1 MVSLEQVKL
10 LETKVAKAID
20 FVKSLSEE
28 NAGLRGKLDGYRR
41 RIDELEVLVK
51 AFREDQGRIEAG
63 IMSALERLNQ
73 FEDAVER
80 GFPDDQGKPVTEE
93 APAEVVADPI
103 EAEPKGES
111 LQADSDEAILAEL
124 EAEEAAARAAANRV
138 ADVPAVSPE
147 PPAPPA
153 DEQHND
159 QGGELDI
166 F

>member
-28 NAGLRGKLDGYRR
+28 NAALRGKLDGYRR

-80 GFPDDQGKPVTEE
+80 GFSDDQGKPVAEE
-93 APAEVVADPI
+93 APAEVVAESI
-103 EAEPKGES
+103 EAEPKSEG

-138 ADVPAVSPE
+138 ADVTAVSPE
-147 PPAPPA
+147 PPAPPV
-153 DEQHND
+153 DEQRND

>member
-51 AFREDQGRIEAG
+51 AFKEDQSRIEAG
-63 IMSALERLNQ
+63 IMSALDRLNQ

-80 GFPDDQGKPVTEE
+80 GFSEG
-93 APAEVVADPI
+93 
-103 EAEPKGES
+103 KGEPDVKTPDAVDQTS
-111 LQADSDEAILAEL
+111 SPQPESDSDEAILAEL
-124 EAEEAAARAAANRV
+124 EAEEAAARMAATNV
-138 ADVPAVSPE
+138 AEAVEPSSLPAEESR
-147 PPAPPA
+147 A
-153 DEQHND
+153 D